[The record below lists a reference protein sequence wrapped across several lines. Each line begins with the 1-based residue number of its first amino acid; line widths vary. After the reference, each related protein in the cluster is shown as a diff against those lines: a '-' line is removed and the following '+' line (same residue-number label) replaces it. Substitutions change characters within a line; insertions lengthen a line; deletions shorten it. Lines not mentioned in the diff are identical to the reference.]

1 MADIPQDLMVNTVRS
16 CADAAES
23 ILHLGTQM
31 NALSRKIFDE
41 VDFALWFIKQTETK
55 NLKGENENVSSSGSH

>member
-1 MADIPQDLMVNTVRS
+1 MADIPQDLMVNAVGS

-23 ILHLGTQM
+23 IRHLGTQM

-41 VDFALWFIKQTETK
+41 VDFALWFIKQTEIK
-55 NLKGENENVSSSGSH
+55 SKGENENVSSSGSH